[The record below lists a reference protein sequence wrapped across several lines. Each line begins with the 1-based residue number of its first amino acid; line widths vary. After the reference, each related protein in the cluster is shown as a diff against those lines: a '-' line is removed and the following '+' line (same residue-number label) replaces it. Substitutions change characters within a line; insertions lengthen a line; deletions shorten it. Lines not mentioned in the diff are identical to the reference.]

1 MIFESDIGNNLIQI
15 KCFFTFLEKNK
26 VKSEKLTEGR
36 WQIEEIRSQTTDDRK
51 KKIEVRNLVN
61 IIL

>member
-36 WQIEEIRSQTTDDRK
+36 K
-51 KKIEVRNLVN
+51 KKIEVRNSIK
-61 IIL
+61 IILYNFNAIF

>member
-26 VKSEKLTEGR
+26 VKSEKLTEVR
-36 WQIEEIRSQTTDDRK
+36 WQIEEIRSQTTDNRK
-51 KKIEVRNLVN
+51 KKIEVRNSIK

>member
-26 VKSEKLTEGR
+26 VKSEKLTEVR

-51 KKIEVRNLVN
+51 KKIEVRNLIN